1 MTEAMVIDVDAM
13 STPETNSAKKCLKR
27 KRVSV
32 IECMSKEDREARMV
46 ALREEMSSLFR
57 YFGEILEERKRDGE
71 DLGVCG
77 NSLIACLLEESRF
90 PLSKLVDEI
99 YEKVKEKE
107 SGVSVA
113 SVRSSVL
120 LIGQR
125 SFYGLANV
133 NADVLE
139 DDSEACLWCWET
151 RDIKLIPKSMR
162 GALKIWRTCR
172 KKIQERITA
181 ISAMISALEKADN
194 DQTCKQ
200 ELTKASERLGKVLS
214 ETDIR
219 LLIGSMVQKIGADM
233 AEKGGKREQN
243 LLIKQM
249 EKNKR
254 EAEKQKKRFELE
266 LQKEKL
272 QSEKELKRLQD
283 EAEKEEK
290 RREKE
295 EYELR
300 KQLKKQQEEAERDQR
315 RREKEEAE
323 LKKQLALQKQ
333 ATLMERFLKKSK
345 NSPPSQKMP
354 SPAEIKNVDL
364 PRNKATEV
372 LESVTLSMDSILS
385 QCDATEAENLWKLHL
400 NSWRCS
406 GHSIRTDR
414 KQHWGIRRIPK
425 TELIKELKLTGTEE
439 YRDEELITEKL
450 ADGLGET
457 NSNCKDCHTNIDDS
471 IFKNPNRRRM
481 KQLLQFDKSPR
492 PAFYGTWPKE
502 SKLIKP
508 RRPLVKDP
516 DLDYEI
522 DSDEEWEEEE
532 PGESLSDCDKDDEEE
547 ILEDGP
553 SKAEEED
560 DSEDGFFVP
569 DGYLSENEGVQDKM
583 ESDEDSVQAANRVSS
598 CKQVDSEELSV
609 FFRQQKY
616 LHNLTENALRKSRPL
631 IISNLL
637 HEKVIP
643 VLNGASK
650 GTSELE
656 QACLL
661 ALGMRALPGYPS
673 IEISLNEDVQDVNL
687 EASPSSNKGK
697 TTPVANTTDILD
709 SDLSEMVPI
718 IQSNSQGI
726 NKVVN
731 SLHQKFPDIS
741 KSQLRTKV
749 REISHYTD
757 NRWQVKKDVLNKLG
771 MSPSPTP
778 ENSKTKTKNIASFFS
793 KRCLPPEGKTENHV
807 EASSTPPTDQ
817 LSNCTRI
824 DT

>member
-1 MTEAMVIDVDAM
+1 MGEPMVIDLDEMNKPEM
-13 STPETNSAKKCLKR
+13 SSAKKSLKR
-27 KRVSV
+27 KRVSM
-32 IECMSKEDREARMV
+32 IESLSKEDREARIV
-46 ALREEMSSLFR
+46 ALREEMSSLFA
-57 YFGEILEERKRDGE
+57 YFGEILEARKRDGV
-71 DLGVCG
+71 DLGVSG
-77 NSLIACLLEESRF
+77 NSLIACLLEESRL

-99 YEKVKEKE
+99 YEKVKERE
-107 SGVSVA
+107 EDVSVA

-151 RDIKLIPKSMR
+151 RDPKLIPKSMR

-181 ISAMISALEKADN
+181 VSALISALEKVDH
-194 DQTCKQ
+194 DQTHRQ

-214 ETDIR
+214 EADIR

-233 AEKGGKREQN
+233 AEKGGKREQT

-254 EAEKQKKRFELE
+254 EAEKQKKRVELE

-283 EAEKEEK
+283 EADKEDR

-295 EYELR
+295 ESELK
-300 KQLKKQQEEAERDQR
+300 KQLKRQQEEAERDQR

-345 NSPPSQKMP
+345 NSPPSQKAA
-354 SPAEIKNVDL
+354 SPGDIRTADL
-364 PRNKATEV
+364 PRNKATQV

-385 QCDATEAENLWKLHL
+385 QYDGAEAENLWKSHL

-414 KQHWGIRRIPK
+414 KQHWGIRRTPK

-439 YRDEELITEKL
+439 HCDEELITEKL
-450 ADGLGET
+450 ADDSGES
-457 NSNCKDCHTNIDDS
+457 NSNCRECHTNKDEPVS
-471 IFKNPNRRRM
+471 KNLSRRRM
-481 KQLLQFDKSPR
+481 RQLLQFDKSHR

-502 SKLIKP
+502 SQLIKP
-508 RRPLVKDP
+508 RRPFNKDP

-560 DSEDGFFVP
+560 ESEDGFFVP

-583 ESDEDSVQAANRVSS
+583 ESDEDSVQAANSLSS
-598 CKQVDSEELSV
+598 CKADSEELSV

-637 HEKVIP
+637 HEKAIP
-643 VLNGASK
+643 VLCGASK

-656 QACLL
+656 QTCLL
-661 ALGMRALPGYPS
+661 ALSMRALPSYPT
-673 IEISLNEDVQDVNL
+673 IEISLSEDVKDENL

-697 TTPVANTTDILD
+697 TTPVADTKAILD

-731 SLHQKFPDIS
+731 SLQQKFPDIS

-749 REISHYTD
+749 REICHYTD
-757 NRWQVKKDVLNKLG
+757 NRWQVKKDILNKLG
-771 MSPSPTP
+771 MSPSPSPDT
-778 ENSKTKTKNIASFFS
+778 SKKNMKNIASFFS
-793 KRCLPPEGKTENHV
+793 KRCLPPEGKTENQV
-807 EASSTPPTDQ
+807 EASSTPPNDQ
-817 LSNCTRI
+817 LSNCIQI